1 MKNKKYISDK
11 KKVSLN
17 NKKYELQDK
26 MRISIDNKMYGKQ
39 KFVSWA
45 TKQAEI
51 LMIHWYQEV

>member
-11 KKVSLN
+11 KKVSLI

-45 TKQAEI
+45 TK
-51 LMIHWYQEV
+51 